1 MHTYGVYVIQLAKA
15 AGPRQ
20 DRRLP
25 WLYVGQSAKSP
36 EERFAQHKRAD
47 DYFYSE
53 AVRDHGL
60 FLRPDLYCD
69 LPRVQ
74 GRWEAERMERERAD
88 LLAGAGYTVRS
99 NGERAH
105 VAPENRNLFDAERA
119 QAAIDHIDQALFCIL
134 AAIGHPISSE
144 LLLGLLWNEQSGPV
158 QSLAVEKPSQVY
170 GRFGHVEQ
178 SVLDDRLRT
187 LIKCRILQRDGSGRV
202 WFHERARLSPN
213 TSVGEDGQGPP
224 ATFGG

>member
-20 DRRLP
+20 DPRLP

-47 DYFYSE
+47 DYYYSK

-69 LPRVQ
+69 LPRIP

-88 LLAGAGYTVRS
+88 LLARAGYTVRS

-105 VAPENRNLFDAERA
+105 VAPEDRILFDAELARP
-119 QAAIDHIDQALFCIL
+119 AIDYIDQALFCIL
-134 AAIGHPISSE
+134 AGIGRPISDE
-144 LLLGLLWNEQSGPV
+144 MLLGLLWNEQSKPV
-158 QSLAVEKPSQVY
+158 QSLAVENPNQAY
-170 GRFGHVEQ
+170 GRFGHVET
-178 SVLDDRLRT
+178 SVLDDRLRA
-187 LIKCRILQRDGSGRV
+187 LIECRYLQRDGSGLV
-202 WFHERARLSPN
+202 WFHERARLPSDA
-213 TSVGEDGQGPP
+213 TTGEGE
-224 ATFGG
+224 